1 MKKVTAKILTSLVII
16 FYALALYV
24 DEYTA
29 QEQLKKFMREL

>member
-1 MKKVTAKILTSLVII
+1 MKKSNSKNINIIGII